1 MNVCGDYPD
10 SRQKLRSY
18 STNNLDTIAYRK
30 PVPLRVS
37 HTEYF
42 EREQTHL
49 KSETDAKFVAENEES
64 HLRRPTMKRTISAD
78 QLRRRCLTIS
88 EQELKET
95 EQKLKHAKSFC
106 SLKSTTEQR
115 AQKKYSFKRLFDK
128 KKPCPVPAI
137 QESSGQ
143 DSGLLVN
150 TSKKI
155 KPKPL
160 RLRSLSSSC
169 LSLAGK
175 TRPKL
180 INRLSCPDNLIPT
193 DKNTTPNQDQTVSS
207 RGTKPGDKTPTG
219 ESYTCT
225 KTANARQSL
234 RGTKPGDKTPTG
246 ESYTCTK
253 TANARLRDSF
263 KLRHSRELT
272 KRDSQIL
279 VTRFEVELAI
289 TKNDRNKLVSF
300 INSKSVNLNAK
311 DYYGKTLLHTACSVG
326 NYQCA
331 QILINAGGKIDIQ
344 DQAGFTPLHCAVVAN
359 HVPCAAVMIAAGA
372 DVMTSTRT
380 MHTALTLAHE
390 EEMILLVGRSLLLRN
405 TQKRAPKDDNTR
417 FSLRETK
424 L

>member
-1 MNVCGDYPD
+1 MYQKAVKAIMNVCRDYPG
-10 SRQKLRSY
+10 SRPIFRSY
-18 STNNLDTIAYRK
+18 STNNIDTISYRR

-37 HTEYF
+37 DTDYF
-42 EREQTHL
+42 EQEQIHS
-49 KSETDAKFVAENEES
+49 KSKMNAKPVARNQES
-64 HLRRPTMKRTISAD
+64 SRHPSIKRTTSAF

-88 EQELKET
+88 EHEVKES
-95 EQKLKHAKSFC
+95 EQTLQHAKSF
-106 SLKSTTEQR
+106 SALKSTRDQQE
-115 AQKKYSFKRLFDK
+115 QKKYSLKKLFDK
-128 KKPCPVPAI
+128 KRPACSVPT
-137 QESSGQ
+137 QEPSEH
-143 DSGLLVN
+143 DNPTHVN
-150 TSKKI
+150 ASKKI

-169 LSLAGK
+169 LSMSGK
-175 TRPKL
+175 SWPKL
-180 INRLSCPDNLIPT
+180 INRLSCPDNLIPD
-193 DKNTTPNQDQTVSS
+193 DKSTSPNPDQTV
-207 RGTKPGDKTPTG
+207 
-219 ESYTCT
+219 
-225 KTANARQSL
+225 SL
-234 RGTKPGDKTPTG
+234 RGTKPVNKTPTG
-246 ESYTCTK
+246 ETYAYATK
-253 TANARLRDSF
+253 AANVTERLKDSF
-263 KLRHSRELT
+263 KFRPSRELT

-289 TKNDRNKLVSF
+289 TKDDRNKLLSF
-300 INSKSVNLNAK
+300 INSKSINLNAK

-372 DVMTSTRT
+372 DMMTSTRT

-390 EEMILLVGRSLLLRN
+390 EEMILLVGRTLLLRG
-405 TQKRAPKDDNTR
+405 TQKKAAKDENKR

>member
-1 MNVCGDYPD
+1 
-10 SRQKLRSY
+10 
-18 STNNLDTIAYRK
+18 
-30 PVPLRVS
+30 
-37 HTEYF
+37 
-42 EREQTHL
+42 
-49 KSETDAKFVAENEES
+49 
-64 HLRRPTMKRTISAD
+64 MKRTISAD

-207 RGTKPGDKTPTG
+207 
-219 ESYTCT
+219 
-225 KTANARQSL
+225 

-405 TQKRAPKDDNTR
+405 TQKKAPKDDNTR